1 MRKAYER
8 MKRSYINMVSCGQQ
22 GSFSTLA
29 EVVTLMTARYLH
41 SEDQSVEAE
50 VDNNEPSD
58 EQNGEPSDEQ
68 NGEPSDEPTPKRLRL
83 NS

>member
-8 MKRSYINMVSCGQQ
+8 LKRSYINMVSCGQQ
-22 GSFSTLA
+22 GNFSAAA
-29 EVVTLMTARYLH
+29 EVVTQMTARYLH

-58 EQNGEPSDEQ
+58 EQNGEPSDE
-68 NGEPSDEPTPKRLRL
+68 PTPKRLRL

>member
-1 MRKAYER
+1 
-8 MKRSYINMVSCGQQ
+8 
-22 GSFSTLA
+22 
-29 EVVTLMTARYLH
+29 MTARYLH
-41 SEDQSVEAE
+41 SEGQSVEAE

>member
-1 MRKAYER
+1 MRKAYAR
-8 MKRSYINMVSCGQQ
+8 MKRSYINMVSQQ
-22 GSFSTLA
+22 GNFSTLA

-41 SEDQSVEAE
+41 SEGQSVEAE